1 MEVANELIKNGKV
14 TSRATLGVYLQN
26 GSEGSETSGLFVI
39 EVMTGSG
46 AEKAGLQR
54 GDRLVKA
61 DGVELNKYSDL
72 AKIMRKKKVG
82 QTIKLTIERNGQRK
96 EVTVTL
102 TQVVDTNEPNQP
114 KK

>member
-1 MEVANELIKNGKV
+1 
-14 TSRATLGVYLQN
+14 
-26 GSEGSETSGLFVI
+26 
-39 EVMTGSG
+39 
-46 AEKAGLQR
+46 
-54 GDRLVKA
+54 
-61 DGVELNKYSDL
+61 
-72 AKIMRKKKVG
+72 MRKKKVG